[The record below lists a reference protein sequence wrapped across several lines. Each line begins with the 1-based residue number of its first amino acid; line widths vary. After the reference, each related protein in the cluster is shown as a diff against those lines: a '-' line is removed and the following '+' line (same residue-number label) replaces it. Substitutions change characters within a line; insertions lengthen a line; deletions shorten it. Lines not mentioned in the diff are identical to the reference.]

1 MKQKTVPAG
10 QNPTEHTNSSDL
22 YRKILISFRPATPSF
37 PFSSAAKAGK
47 RAVFPLFSHITL
59 QGQRTASQTK
69 FSDDLME
76 KYISSNLMRSKQ
88 MEEILSD

>member
-1 MKQKTVPAG
+1 MRKPCSVRNILKNSGQSVFKTG
-10 QNPTEHTNSSDL
+10 GYDMFT
-22 YRKILISFRPATPSF
+22 
-37 PFSSAAKAGK
+37 
-47 RAVFPLFSHITL
+47 HIAL

>member
-22 YRKILISFRPATPSF
+22 YKKILISFRPAPPHSRS
-37 PFSSAAKAGK
+37 PAPQKPENA
-47 RAVFPLFSHITL
+47 PFSHISL

-69 FSDDLME
+69 FFDDLME
-76 KYISSNLMRSKQ
+76 KLISSNLMRGKQ